1 MWDHLIKWVIEL
13 DKNVFVFINSSMH
26 KSWLDGFMLLMR
38 NPYTWVPLY
47 VLLLFKIYKT
57 SPGILLP
64 FVIASLA
71 CFAITDFTSASII
84 KPLVG
89 RLRPCYDTSLQNNI
103 YILTGCGGKYSF
115 PSSHA
120 SNHFGLAMV
129 WYRIIFFLRKEKW
142 IWVWYWAAI
151 ICFAQVYVG
160 KHFPLDILGGALLGM
175 AAGTLIAMGF
185 KYWYKNKESIFK
197 LARFRQQN
205 PLNGANKNV

>member
-1 MWDHLIKWVIEL
+1 MWDHLIKWVIEQ
-13 DKNVFVFINSSMH
+13 DKNLFVFINSSMH

-38 NPYTWVPLY
+38 NPVTWVPLY
-47 VLLLFKIYKT
+47 LVVLFKIYKT
-57 SPGILLP
+57 SPGIFLP
-64 FVIASLA
+64 FLIASLA

-103 YILTGCGGKYSF
+103 HILIGCGGKYSF

-129 WYRIIFFLRKEKW
+129 WYRIIFFVKKEKW
-142 IWVWYWAAI
+142 NWVWWWAAI

-160 KHFPLDILGGALLGM
+160 KHFPLDILGGTLLGM
-175 AAGTLIAMGF
+175 AAGTLIAFVF
-185 KYWYKNKESIFK
+185 KYWYNNKESIFRRS
-197 LARFRQQN
+197 RFRQQK
-205 PLNGANKNV
+205 PVNGANKKV

>member
-1 MWDHLIKWVIEL
+1 MLDHLIKWLSEL
-13 DKNVFVFINSSMH
+13 DKDVFIFINSSMH

-47 VLLLFKIYKT
+47 FLLLFKIYKT
-57 SPGILLP
+57 DPSILLP
-64 FVIASLA
+64 FIIASLA
-71 CFAITDFTSASII
+71 SFAITDFTSASII

-89 RLRPCYDTSLQNNI
+89 RLRPCYDVSLQNNI

-120 SNHFGLAMV
+120 SNHFGLAML
-129 WYRIIFFLRKEKW
+129 WYQIILFLRKERW
-142 IWVWYWAAI
+142 NWVWWWASI

-175 AAGTLIAMGF
+175 LAGALIAIGF
-185 KYWYKNKESIFK
+185 KYWYTKKGTIFR
-197 LARFRQQN
+197 LSRFRHQN
-205 PLNGANKNV
+205 PSNGENKKV